1 MKNREKYAD
10 FLVDAMSVRGYSFGV
25 DKETG
30 EPKVC
35 ASFDIYTAH
44 HVRCENCALYKT
56 GASSCLESRKKWL
69 NEEVDEW
76 ADFRDLKRGDIIM
89 LSVSGMWYPVIF
101 VRFDEFGLRYSRSID
116 NRGDFV
122 CEVGFEE
129 HPNHVKKCLRREYYE
144 Q

>member
-44 HVRCENCALYKT
+44 HVTCENCALYKT
-56 GASSCLESRKKWL
+56 GSSSCLESRKKWL
-69 NEEVDEW
+69 NEDVDEW
-76 ADFRDLKRGDIIM
+76 ADFRDLKKGDIILVNKNGFWHPYVFDCFIGNKLM
-89 LSVSGMWYPVIF
+89 YGSCMNDNGNIPCAFMFEGYPNF
-101 VRFDEFGLRYSRSID
+101 VRR
-116 NRGDFV
+116 
-122 CEVGFEE
+122 
-129 HPNHVKKCLRREYYE
+129 VK
-144 Q
+144 